1 MSKKK
6 QHRAWLLAARIGPL
20 VAMMAMIFCL
30 ILELDTLLEYILYG
44 VAILF
49 AIIAFSWWFWIMDV
63 AKGIMQILESATARF
78 EEIQIQIQQIK
89 KDINDRKDDRR

>member
-30 ILELDTLLEYILYG
+30 LLELNTLLEYILYG

-63 AKGIMQILESATARF
+63 AKGMMQLLESATARF

-89 KDINDRKDDRR
+89 KDIDDRKDDRR

>member
-63 AKGIMQILESATARF
+63 AKGIMQLLESATARF

>member
-1 MSKKK
+1 MRKKK

>member
-89 KDINDRKDDRR
+89 KDIDDRKDDRR

>member
-63 AKGIMQILESATARF
+63 AKGIMQLLESATARF

-89 KDINDRKDDRR
+89 KDIDDRKDDRR